1 MKMYL
6 ILCRVYHKSI
16 CENMEKKVN
25 ELGKIFHF
33 DLFGKRDLKYD
44 ILLKNSISSISY
56 KELPD
61 VAPYFFFVNKDFTLQ
76 QKYNIGFQINELFKV
91 NSVGIVTS
99 NDSVLINNHKNDL
112 IINVENHFNIK
123 ANNDLIYNIS
133 YRPFD
138 NQFIYYDTKI
148 VERARLKIMQHFFKG
163 KNFGLVTSGQCVVI
177 GSMYLFLKI

>member
-1 MKMYL
+1 MGNSKKKEVSPDGSKDENVFD
-6 ILCRVYHKSI
+6 IQQGVSI
-16 CENMEKKVN
+16 NLFVKTGKKEVN
-25 ELGKIFHF
+25 ILGKIFHF

-76 QKYNIGFQINELFKV
+76 KKYNIGFQINELFKV

-133 YRPFD
+133 VQTF
-138 NQFIYYDTKI
+138 
-148 VERARLKIMQHFFKG
+148 
-163 KNFGLVTSGQCVVI
+163 
-177 GSMYLFLKI
+177 